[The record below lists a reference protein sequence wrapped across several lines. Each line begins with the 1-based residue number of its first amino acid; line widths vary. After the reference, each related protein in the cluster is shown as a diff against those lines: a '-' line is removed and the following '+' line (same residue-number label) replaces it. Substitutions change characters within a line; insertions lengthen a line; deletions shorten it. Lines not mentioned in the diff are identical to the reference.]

1 MLELAHTGLQEQIVK
16 ISEIFQASGQV
27 GNLKLA
33 TVGVLTPQK
42 LAITINQGFFFFPES
57 KLFSKTS
64 MSGGPIFLCSW
75 CRQGHSMNLIRPYVL
90 PPHDISSSKQLS
102 DLTSLASC
110 LA

>member
-1 MLELAHTGLQEQIVK
+1 MLEPAHTGLQEQIVK
-16 ISEIFQASGQV
+16 ISGIFQASGQV

-75 CRQGHSMNLIRPYVL
+75 CRQGHSLNLIRPYVL